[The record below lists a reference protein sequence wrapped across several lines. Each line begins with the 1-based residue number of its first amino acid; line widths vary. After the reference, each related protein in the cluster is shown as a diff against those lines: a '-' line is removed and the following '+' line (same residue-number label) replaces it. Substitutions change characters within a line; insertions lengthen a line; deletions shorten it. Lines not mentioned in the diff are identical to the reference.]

1 MDGDCEALQAGPAC
15 RSDSTPW
22 LQHRC
27 WRAEGLRVE
36 ACPRRM
42 GWDGQCGVV
51 METCRFLSSSGG
63 TAVAS
68 GPSSPPTSS
77 QSPRSRV
84 CAQGPPGASRPR
96 ALTPHAAVTDGNS
109 WGEGGGQ
116 ASCLWE
122 RGGERGVPL
131 GSGQFAVVSCFS
143 LSSLPR
149 AGPPPPV
156 HHPPSE
162 TLPYPEISSDGA
174 PGLNLFLLRMYIP

>member
-84 CAQGPPGASRPR
+84 CAQGKRGLRRVGTQQVSLLLSVGWSLLGTDPQPLAVLLTGLFLGASWSPGSRSK
-96 ALTPHAAVTDGNS
+96 ALLVSRDRRS
-109 WGEGGGQ
+109 
-116 ASCLWE
+116 
-122 RGGERGVPL
+122 RGR
-131 GSGQFAVVSCFS
+131 
-143 LSSLPR
+143 LPR
-149 AGPPPPV
+149 GSISAADVLDGRQGPSQCGAG
-156 HHPPSE
+156 
-162 TLPYPEISSDGA
+162 
-174 PGLNLFLLRMYIP
+174 